1 MICKCGNKIP
11 ELRIKKGYK
20 TCINCS
26 TESKWSGV
34 QVVHHKTGN
43 ETQIIKDPEV
53 AADFIAKSARSGYGT
68 LKGVTGSQ
76 KKSITINTTTRK
88 VEPTF
93 KPLKNIVDRK
103 KVETNYSDEEIAKE
117 VFSLIDNGKIES
129 VVEYIETNFQSLK
142 LSPKARKQLLLI
154 LNTQNV

>member
-1 MICKCGNKIP
+1 MNCKCGNKIP
-11 ELRIKKGYK
+11 ELRVKKGYK
-20 TCINCS
+20 TCVSCS

-76 KKSITINTTTRK
+76 KKAKTYTRESKK
-88 VEPTF
+88 VEPVIF
-93 KPLKNIVDRK
+93 KPVDRVIARK
-103 KVETNYSDEEIAKE
+103 KVETNYKDEEIAIQ
-117 VFSLIDNGKIES
+117 VFSLIDKKEFDIAKDLIEK
-129 VVEYIETNFQSLK
+129 NFQSLN
-142 LSPKARKQLLLI
+142 LSPIARKQLLFLF
-154 LNTQNV
+154 

>member
-1 MICKCGNKIP
+1 MTCKCGNNIP
-11 ELRIKKGYK
+11 DLRVKKGYK
-20 TCINCS
+20 TCVSCS

-76 KKSITINTTTRK
+76 RKSKNYTGESKK
-88 VEPTF
+88 VEPVF
-93 KPLKNIVDRK
+93 KPVDRVISRK
-103 KVETNYSDEEIAKE
+103 KVETNYNDDEIAAS
-117 VFSLIDNGKIES
+117 VFALIDKKEFNLAKKLI
-129 VVEYIETNFQSLK
+129 VTNFQSLK
-142 LSPKARKQLLLI
+142 LSPLGRKQLLFL
-154 LNTQNV
+154 LN

>member
-1 MICKCGNKIP
+1 MNCKCGKNIP
-11 ELRIKKGYK
+11 ELRVKKGYK
-20 TCINCS
+20 TCVSCS

-76 KKSITINTTTRK
+76 KKAKTYIRESKK
-88 VEPTF
+88 VEPVIV
-93 KPLKNIVDRK
+93 KPVDRVISRK
-103 KVETNYSDEEIAKE
+103 KVETNYKDEEIASQ
-117 VFSLIDNGKIES
+117 VFSLIDKQEFDIAKDLIEK
-129 VVEYIETNFQSLK
+129 NFQSLN
-142 LSPKARKQLLLI
+142 LSPTARKQLLFFI
-154 LNTQNV
+154 

>member
-26 TESKWSGV
+26 TESKWSGI

-76 KKSITINTTTRK
+76 KKPISINTSSKK

-103 KVETNYSDEEIAKE
+103 KVSTFYIDVQIAKE
-117 VFSLIDNGKIES
+117 VFNLIVKKEFDK
-129 VVEYIETNFQSLK
+129 
-142 LSPKARKQLLLI
+142 
-154 LNTQNV
+154 

>member
-1 MICKCGNKIP
+1 MICKCGNNIP

-20 TCINCS
+20 NCVNCS
-26 TESKWSGV
+26 TETRWSGV

-76 KKSITINTTTRK
+76 KKAKTYTKESKKI
-88 VEPTF
+88 EPVFF
-93 KPLKNIVDRK
+93 KPVDRVISRK
-103 KVETNYSDEEIAKE
+103 KVETNYKDEEIAIQ
-117 VFSLIDNGKIES
+117 VLSLIDNQDFDIAKNLIEKS
-129 VVEYIETNFQSLK
+129 FQSLN
-142 LSPKARKQLLLI
+142 LSPLARKQLLFLV
-154 LNTQNV
+154 N

>member
-1 MICKCGNKIP
+1 MNCKCGNKIP
-11 ELRIKKGYK
+11 ELRVKKGYK
-20 TCINCS
+20 TCVTCS

-76 KKSITINTTTRK
+76 KKAKTYTRESKK
-88 VEPTF
+88 VEPVIF
-93 KPLKNIVDRK
+93 KPVDRVIARK
-103 KVETNYSDEEIAKE
+103 KVETNYRDEEIASQ
-117 VFSLIDNGKIES
+117 VLSLIDKQEFDIAKDLIEK
-129 VVEYIETNFQSLK
+129 NFQSLN
-142 LSPKARKQLLLI
+142 LSPVARKQLLFLF
-154 LNTQNV
+154 

>member
-1 MICKCGNKIP
+1 MNCKCGNKIP
-11 ELRIKKGYK
+11 DLRVKKGYK
-20 TCINCS
+20 TCVNCS

-76 KKSITINTTTRK
+76 KKAKTYTRESKK
-88 VEPTF
+88 VEPVIF
-93 KPLKNIVDRK
+93 KPVDRVIARK
-103 KVETNYSDEEIAKE
+103 KVETNYKDEEIAIQ
-117 VFSLIDNGKIES
+117 VFSLIDKKEFDIAKDLIEK
-129 VVEYIETNFQSLK
+129 NFQSLN
-142 LSPKARKQLLLI
+142 LSPIARKQLLFLF
-154 LNTQNV
+154 

>member
-1 MICKCGNKIP
+1 MNCKCGNKIP
-11 ELRIKKGYK
+11 ELRVKKGYK
-20 TCINCS
+20 TCVSCS

-76 KKSITINTTTRK
+76 KKAKTYTRESKK
-88 VEPTF
+88 VEPVIF
-93 KPLKNIVDRK
+93 KPVDRVIARK
-103 KVETNYSDEEIAKE
+103 KVETNYRDEEIASQ
-117 VFSLIDNGKIES
+117 VLSLIDKQEFDIAKDLIEK
-129 VVEYIETNFQSLK
+129 NFQSLN
-142 LSPKARKQLLLI
+142 LSPVARKQLLFLF
-154 LNTQNV
+154 

>member
-1 MICKCGNKIP
+1 MICKCGNNIP
-11 ELRIKKGYK
+11 DLRVKKGYK

-76 KKSITINTTTRK
+76 KKARTSTREVK
-88 VEPTF
+88 KIEPVSR
-93 KPLKNIVDRK
+93 PVDRVIARK
-103 KVETNYSDEEIAKE
+103 KVETNYNDDEIAAS
-117 VFSLIDNGKIES
+117 VFTLIDKQEFDLAKNL
-129 VVEYIETNFQSLK
+129 IETNFQSLN
-142 LSPKARKQLLLI
+142 LSPLGRKQLLFL
-154 LNTQNV
+154 LK

>member
-1 MICKCGNKIP
+1 MNCKCGKNIP
-11 ELRIKKGYK
+11 ELRVKKGYK
-20 TCINCS
+20 TCVSCS

-76 KKSITINTTTRK
+76 KKAKTYTRESKK
-88 VEPTF
+88 VEPVIF
-93 KPLKNIVDRK
+93 KPVDRVIARK
-103 KVETNYSDEEIAKE
+103 KVETNYKDEEIAIQ
-117 VFSLIDNGKIES
+117 VFSLIDKKEFDIAKDLIEK
-129 VVEYIETNFQSLK
+129 NFQSLN
-142 LSPKARKQLLLI
+142 LSPIARKQLLFLF
-154 LNTQNV
+154 

>member
-1 MICKCGNKIP
+1 MICKCGNNIP
-11 ELRIKKGYK
+11 DLRVKKGYK
-20 TCINCS
+20 TCVICS

-76 KKSITINTTTRK
+76 KKAKIYTKELKK
-88 VEPTF
+88 VEPVIF
-93 KPLKNIVDRK
+93 KPVDRIIARK
-103 KVETNYSDEEIAKE
+103 KVETNYNDNEIAQQ
-117 VFSLIDNGKIES
+117 VFSLIDKKEFDIAKDL
-129 VVEYIETNFQSLK
+129 IETKFQSLN
-142 LSPKARKQLLLI
+142 LSPTARKQLLFFI
-154 LNTQNV
+154 

>member
-1 MICKCGNKIP
+1 MNCKCGNKIP
-11 ELRIKKGYK
+11 ELRVKKGYK
-20 TCINCS
+20 TCVSCS

-76 KKSITINTTTRK
+76 KKAKTYTRESKK
-88 VEPTF
+88 VEPVIF
-93 KPLKNIVDRK
+93 KPVDRVIARK
-103 KVETNYSDEEIAKE
+103 KVETNYKDEEIATQ
-117 VFSLIDNGKIES
+117 VLSLIDKQEFDIAKDLIEK
-129 VVEYIETNFQSLK
+129 NFQSLN
-142 LSPKARKQLLLI
+142 LSPIARKQLLFLF
-154 LNTQNV
+154 

>member
-1 MICKCGNKIP
+1 MTCKCGNNIP
-11 ELRIKKGYK
+11 DLRVKKGYK
-20 TCINCS
+20 TCVSCS

-76 KKSITINTTTRK
+76 KKARTYTREAK
-88 VEPTF
+88 KIEPVSR
-93 KPLKNIVDRK
+93 PVDRVIARK
-103 KVETNYSDEEIAKE
+103 KVETNYNDDEIAAS
-117 VFSLIDNGKIES
+117 VFALIDKQEFDLAKNL
-129 VVEYIETNFQSLK
+129 IETKFQSLN
-142 LSPKARKQLLLI
+142 LSPLGRKQLLFL
-154 LNTQNV
+154 LK